1 MLKTLI
7 FVLITCTLSDSSSIN
22 EKISNYFKSDVFK
35 AFQKDWQ
42 SHRKSFENA
51 LLLALKDNFGH
62 RSMNV
67 YVRRSTDSLR
77 ISNGFYS
84 SDNIVHLLLFQMT
97 LNALPHLLMPEVTFA
112 LASNVLRVEAG
123 LSKMIVES
131 SYLIFRNESDIQH
144 TDDRDTY
151 RNSPFAFERVEDV
164 GRLAI
169 VADDCTL
176 VGYTIAKLSGQSV
189 TLGHD
194 TFQVRDCK
202 FSVEISPFEY
212 THGRLPVIA
221 QYFSKSQGKQLEIL
235 LTKPIR
241 EELMPKLQA
250 AVFSYINSSLVFGDH
265 LNKFREY
272 QDDVFK
278 MVSKNMTE
286 LVRNLNNLTVN
297 LNEETVELEPVETS
311 RNYSYDGESRWD
323 RVLLHNV
330 TLYGL
335 DTLYSSH
342 TGGPFKL
349 QSPLIAEAFRFNSIT
364 VKGSLFVENDT
375 VKGEHK
381 FAAEIMDTTVNV
393 EINLETFEPI
403 FKVFNWRKM
412 ELSLVELEMYL
423 KDRRAASAF
432 LNGYLTNKLP
442 EVLKEHLANTFVQ
455 YKKSMVSPNSAQK
468 LSNVNVYC
476 QPNAPAPMEGYP
488 NPNGYPVFLGWY
500 G

>member
-1 MLKTLI
+1 METFEWENGLLRGKLAYVGSHPTITNEMALI
-7 FVLITCTLSDSSSIN
+7 
-22 EKISNYFKSDVFK
+22 DVFK
-35 AFQKDWQ
+35 AFQKEWQ
-42 SHRKSFENA
+42 AHRKSFENA
-51 LLLALKDNFGH
+51 LLLTLKDNFGH

-67 YVRRSTDSLR
+67 YVRRSTDALC

-84 SDNIVHLLLFQMT
+84 NDNIVHLLLLEMT
-97 LNALPHLLMPEVTFA
+97 LTALPNLMMPEVSFA

-123 LSKMIVES
+123 LSRMIVLS
-131 SYLIFRNESDIQH
+131 DYLVFRNESDIQN
-144 TDDRDTY
+144 TNDQDTHQS
-151 RNSPFAFERVEDV
+151 SPFAFKGVDNE

-176 VGYTIAKLSGQSV
+176 VGYTLAKLSGQSV

-202 FSVEISPFEY
+202 FSVEISPLQY
-212 THGRLPVIA
+212 TYGKVPVIA

-250 AVFSYINSSLVFGDH
+250 AIFSYINTSLVFGDR
-265 LNKFREY
+265 LEKFREY

-278 MVSKNMTE
+278 MVLKNMTE
-286 LVRNLNNLTVN
+286 LVRNLNNVTIH
-297 LNEETVELEPVETS
+297 LNEETADLEPVEIS
-311 RNYSYDGESRWD
+311 RTYSYNRKSRSD
-323 RVLLHNV
+323 RIVLHSITLH
-330 TLYGL
+330 GL

-364 VKGSLFVENDT
+364 VKGSLFFENNT
-375 VKGEHK
+375 VKGEHE

-393 EINLETFEPI
+393 EIDLETFEPI
-403 FKVFNWRKM
+403 FKVFYWRKM
-412 ELSLVELEMYL
+412 ELSVAELERNL
-423 KDRRAASAF
+423 KDRKTASAF
-432 LNGYLTNKLP
+432 VNGYLTNKLP
-442 EVLKEHLANTFVQ
+442 EVLKEHLSNTFVQ
-455 YKKSMVSPNSAQK
+455 YKN
-468 LSNVNVYC
+468 SNVPLNSVQKMSDVNVHC
-476 QPNAPAPMEGYP
+476 QSGAPAPNGF
-488 NPNGYPVFLGWY
+488 GYPVFLGWY